1 MGIRVHK
8 MLGYGLTDV
17 LFDEDKYRIVDPRI
31 NVSSRLLDYGADAP
45 TLDEYLAFS
54 RDDSVAQ
61 LRLTVGGPN
70 QSEGPLGPF
79 ECVVHDGEYGLG
91 NVLCIRPVGTRA
103 WGWYRY
109 DDTMD
114 WMEESTVHDQQ
125 NRVQVFDQGIYPFT
139 NFMNA
144 ETGEKLGHEALV
156 WVRARNSENADDSEV
171 LDYLAELA
179 GFASHE
185 DAQRLVVPAVPDEV
199 RALAQF
205 GQLFTDDR
213 VWMQLRPM
221 LYVYWG

>member
-17 LFDEDKYRIVDPRI
+17 LFDKDKYRIVDPRI
-31 NVSSRLLDYGADAP
+31 NPGSRLLDYGADAP
-45 TLDEYLAFS
+45 TLDEYLAFNS
-54 RDDSVAQ
+54 DDSIARPITQ
-61 LRLTVGGPN
+61 LAVGSQPE
-70 QSEGPLGPF
+70 SPF

-139 NFMNA
+139 NFMNT
-144 ETGEKLGHEALV
+144 ETGEKLGHEAMV
-156 WVRARNSENADDSEV
+156 WVRARNNENADLSEV

-185 DAQRLVVPAVPDEV
+185 EAQRLVVPAVPEEV